1 MITAEMVK
9 TLRQTTGAGVLDCKK
24 ALEATSGDFD
34 KAVKHLR
41 DKGLDAAAKKAGRVA
56 NEGLID
62 AYIHAGSRQGA
73 LVELNCETD
82 FVARTPEFRQLAHD
96 LAMQIVASRPHYL
109 APEDIPPEVLEAK
122 LGEYRA
128 QALAEGKPEQIVD
141 RIVEGRLQKFLNE
154 NCLLKQP
161 FIKDDGITVGELI
174 KQAIATLGENIV
186 VRRFA
191 RYELVE
197 EE

>member
-62 AYIHAGSRQGA
+62 AYIHAGGRQGA